1 MRSSAAAILDRSAAL
16 TLSAEGRPERLEWN
30 ARVFLVTDAPTPLET
45 TLGLVLTH
53 PLPVQGWR
61 VPGTA
66 GRRGGG
72 GGVGGV
78 PARGGGGGGEEGP
91 PPPPPGRPP

>member
-1 MRSSAAAILDRSAAL
+1 MRNQGAAILDRSAAL
-16 TLSAEGRPERLEWN
+16 TLSAEGRPERLEWH

-61 VPGTA
+61 FQGTA
-66 GRRGGG
+66 
-72 GGVGGV
+72 VGTGE
-78 PARGGGGGGEEGP
+78 ARVFDVVRCGAGWCVLKTYA
-91 PPPPPGRPP
+91 

>member
-1 MRSSAAAILDRSAAL
+1 MRSSPGAILDRSAAL
-16 TLSAEGRPERLEWN
+16 TMSSEGRPERLVWN

-61 VPGTA
+61 FQGTA
-66 GRRGGG
+66 VGSGEARVFDVVRAEGGWC
-72 GGVGGV
+72 VV
-78 PARGGGGGGEEGP
+78 KTYA
-91 PPPPPGRPP
+91 

>member
-1 MRSSAAAILDRSAAL
+1 MRTSGTPVRDRSAAL

-61 VPGTA
+61 FQGTA
-66 GRRGGG
+66 VGSGEARVFDVVRAEGGWC
-72 GGVGGV
+72 VV
-78 PARGGGGGGEEGP
+78 KTYA
-91 PPPPPGRPP
+91 

>member
-1 MRSSAAAILDRSAAL
+1 MRSSAAAILGRSAAL

-30 ARVFLVTDAPTPLET
+30 ARIFLVTDAPTPLET

-61 VPGTA
+61 FQGTA
-66 GRRGGG
+66 VGSGEARVFDVVRSDRGWC
-72 GGVGGV
+72 VV
-78 PARGGGGGGEEGP
+78 KTYA
-91 PPPPPGRPP
+91 

>member
-1 MRSSAAAILDRSAAL
+1 MRSTAAAILDRSAAL

-61 VPGTA
+61 FQGTA
-66 GRRGGG
+66 VGSGEARVFDVVRSDGGWC
-72 GGVGGV
+72 VV
-78 PARGGGGGGEEGP
+78 KTYA
-91 PPPPPGRPP
+91 